1 MAADM
6 IMLAA
11 VAGAHGIR
19 GEVRLKLFTDA
30 ADNLARHARFDAGG
44 RVLVL
49 QAIRPDKPGTA
60 VARFTGI
67 SDRNAAEA
75 LRGLQLTVPRT
86 DLPELAEG
94 EYYVADY
101 LGMAVADE
109 TGATVG
115 KVRAIENFGASD
127 ILDIALAAGGTV
139 MVPFVA
145 DVVRE
150 EGGRLIVDRAWLG

>member
-1 MAADM
+1 MAADK
-6 IMLAA
+6 IVLAA

-44 RVLVL
+44 RALVL

-60 VARFTGI
+60 VARFEGI
-67 SDRNAAEA
+67 GDRNAAEA
-75 LRGLQLTVPRT
+75 LRGLQLSVPRT
-86 DLPELAEG
+86 ALPPLADG

-101 LGMAVADE
+101 LGMIVADE
-109 TGATVG
+109 TGAPVG
-115 KVRAIENFGASD
+115 RVRAIENFGASD
-127 ILDIALAAGGTV
+127 ILDITLDAGGTA

-150 EGGRLIVDRAWLG
+150 EADRLIVDRAWLA

>member
-6 IMLAA
+6 IVLAA

-44 RVLVL
+44 RALIL

-60 VARFTGI
+60 VARFEGI
-67 SDRNAAEA
+67 MDRNAAEG
-75 LRGLQLTVPRT
+75 LRGTTLSVPRAA
-86 DLPELAEG
+86 LPALADG

-101 LGMAVADE
+101 LGMTVVDE
-109 TGATVG
+109 TGASVG

-127 ILDIALAAGGTV
+127 ILDITLDAGGAV

-150 EGGRLIVDRAWLG
+150 DGPRLIVDRAWLA

>member
-1 MAADM
+1 MAADK
-6 IMLAA
+6 IVLAA

-19 GEVRLKLFTDA
+19 GEVRLKLFTDT

-44 RVLVL
+44 RALVL
-49 QAIRPDKPGTA
+49 QNIRPDKPGTA
-60 VARFTGI
+60 VARFENI
-67 SDRNAAEA
+67 VDRNAAEA
-75 LRGLQLTVPRT
+75 LRGVQLSVPRT
-86 DLPELAEG
+86 ALPALADG

-101 LGMAVADE
+101 LGKAVVDE
-109 TGATVG
+109 TGTAVG

-127 ILDIALAAGGTV
+127 ILDITLDAGGTV

-150 EGGRLIVDRAWLG
+150 ERDRLIVDRAWLT